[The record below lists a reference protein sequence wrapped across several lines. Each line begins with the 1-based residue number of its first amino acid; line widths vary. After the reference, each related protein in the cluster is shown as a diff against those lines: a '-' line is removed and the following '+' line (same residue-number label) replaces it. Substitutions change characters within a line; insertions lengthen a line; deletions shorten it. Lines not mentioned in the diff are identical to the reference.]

1 MSSWGYHLV
10 IDAKGCDTTLVK
22 NCEYIQTFVSEMV
35 EKIKMVPY
43 GDPILAHFGPEPCN
57 TGWTVIQLIET
68 SSIVGHFMDESG
80 DLYLDVFSCKEF
92 DKNIVIEFLKK
103 SFKPKKVKSK
113 FIKRQA

>member
-1 MSSWGYHLV
+1 MSSWGYHLI
-10 IDAKGCDTTLVK
+10 IDAKGCDTTLVTK
-22 NCEYIQTFVSEMV
+22 SQYIQTFVSELV
-35 EKIKMVPY
+35 KVIKMVPY
-43 GDPILAHFGPEPCN
+43 GDPILVHFGPEPCY

-92 DKNIVIEFLKK
+92 DKNVVIDFLKEK
-103 SFKPKKVKSK
+103 FKPENVKSE